1 MKRNRLIVI
10 MLLLALGAALCVPA
24 ACADDAPDALGGV
37 LDKLGPLLNEGLD
50 GMREGLDEGLDGMRE
65 GLGEGLDGIREGLGE
80 GLDGIREG
88 LGDGLGGLTD
98 WLDGKTV
105 HLSPELRETLR
116 DIDTDALWHDLTA
129 LAETTKDMDDD
140 ALRASVEALAEK
152 HGIHL
157 VDSQVAQLMKLCRT
171 LEKLDKKELAERAEA
186 LKDALKDATEDAPQP
201 RPAGGLRGVWQR
213 VRSALRGI
221 GGWLKRTVGRWL
233 R

>member
-1 MKRNRLIVI
+1 MKPKRLIVI
-10 MLLLALGAALCVPA
+10 TLLLALGAALCAPA
-24 ACADDAPDALGGV
+24 ACADDALDALGNA
-37 LDKLGPLLNEGLD
+37 LDKLGPLLN
-50 GMREGLDEGLDGMRE
+50 EGLDGMRE

-88 LGDGLGGLTD
+88 LGEGLEGMRDGLGDGLGNLTD
-98 WLDGKTV
+98 WLDGKTA

-116 DIDTDALWHDLTA
+116 SIDIDALWHDLTE
-129 LAETTKDMDDD
+129 LAGTTKDMDDD

-157 VDSQVAQLMKLCRT
+157 VDSQVAQLMQLCRT

-186 LKDALKDATEDAPQP
+186 LKDALKDATEDAPQL

-221 GGWLKRTVGRWL
+221 GGWLRRPVRGFL

>member
-50 GMREGLDEGLDGMRE
+50 GMREGL
-65 GLGEGLDGIREGLGE
+65 GEGLDGIREGLGE
-80 GLDGIREG
+80 GLDGMREG

-116 DIDTDALWHDLTA
+116 DIDTDALWRDLTA
-129 LAETTKDMDDD
+129 LAGATKDMDDD

-171 LEKLDKKELAERAEA
+171 LEKLDQQQLAERAEA
-186 LKDALKDATEDAPQP
+186 LKDALKDATEDAPQL

-221 GGWLKRTVGRWL
+221 GGWLRRTVGRWL